1 MSQQQDDV
9 ILFATD
15 VTGKIHN
22 TTTTTTTTTLNNWNI
37 REKTQIL

>member
-22 TTTTTTTTTLNNWNI
+22 TTTTTTTTLNNWNI

>member
-15 VTGKIHN
+15 VTGKILN
-22 TTTTTTTTTLNNWNI
+22 TTTTTTTLNNWNI

>member
-15 VTGKIHN
+15 VTGKILN
-22 TTTTTTTTTLNNWNI
+22 TTTTTTTTLNNWNI

>member
-22 TTTTTTTTTLNNWNI
+22 TTTTTLNNWNI
-37 REKTQIL
+37 REKMQIL

>member
-15 VTGKIHN
+15 VTGKINN
-22 TTTTTTTTTLNNWNI
+22 TTATTLNNWNI
-37 REKTQIL
+37 RDKTQIL

>member
-9 ILFATD
+9 TLFATD

-22 TTTTTTTTTLNNWNI
+22 TTTTTTTTLNNWNI

>member
-22 TTTTTTTTTLNNWNI
+22 TTTTLNNWNI

>member
-22 TTTTTTTTTLNNWNI
+22 TTTTTTLNNWNI

>member
-22 TTTTTTTTTLNNWNI
+22 TTTTTTTLNNWNI
-37 REKTQIL
+37 RDKTQIL

>member
-15 VTGKIHN
+15 VTGKIN
-22 TTTTTTTTTLNNWNI
+22 NTTTTLNNWNI
-37 REKTQIL
+37 RDKTQIL

>member
-22 TTTTTTTTTLNNWNI
+22 TTTLNNWNI
-37 REKTQIL
+37 RDKTQIL